1 MISFSKIISVVL
13 HPLWMPLLVVYLSLN
28 YIPFVKP
35 SIYNNIGAIYLSI
48 FVYSVFLPLISLFV
62 LIKLKILNSLEIF
75 KLRERPLPLFI
86 TFFWV
91 SLGLFS
97 LQNILLFV
105 PFLNAALLGCVII
118 IILSSFVSLF
128 WKISLH
134 MLGMGGVL
142 AVLVGASVLYETRP
156 VLIIFLIFLS
166 GVLGSARLYEN
177 AHSSTQ
183 IYSGFIVGFLIQ
195 LVVLLSY

>member
-142 AVLVGASVLYETRP
+142 AVLVGA
-156 VLIIFLIFLS
+156 
-166 GVLGSARLYEN
+166 
-177 AHSSTQ
+177 
-183 IYSGFIVGFLIQ
+183 
-195 LVVLLSY
+195 